1 MDNIFLTAKEIST
14 ILGISTSL
22 AYRIINQLN
31 EELENM
37 GYLVVR
43 GKVNRNYFEKRY
55 FFSPATA

>member
-55 FFSPATA
+55 FFSSATA